1 MPLKTLSQLNY
12 ITKTKQKK
20 TYKLYNENK
29 IKIEANNQLERI
41 KFNL

>member
-12 ITKTKQKK
+12 IKKQNKK